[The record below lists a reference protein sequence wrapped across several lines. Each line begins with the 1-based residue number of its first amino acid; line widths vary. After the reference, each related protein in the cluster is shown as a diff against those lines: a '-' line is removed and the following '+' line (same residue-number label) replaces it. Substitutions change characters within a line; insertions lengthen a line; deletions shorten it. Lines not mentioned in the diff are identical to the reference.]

1 MLCYHVHVPL
11 LLRLSNDVEE
21 NPGPR
26 NINEIVDR
34 TYTVH
39 ADFHQGDQLMFRSN
53 AGKQCVAMS
62 LCSIVYNEIKS
73 VNIWDTSVMNQI
85 LVYGNNLYGVISQ
98 SINKDFLL
106 LTDVPELVDIDNDT
120 LCLEYSESFTG
131 ALFMAVNNDPYVTL
145 EHAFNE
151 IFVTSNYKSCLL
163 TIGMNT
169 VAIFMPFPDIFK
181 VFDSHSRDHHGM
193 PCASGYCVL
202 ISIEGVHHLVEYFQL
217 TSKRVKY
224 PYYC

>member
-1 MLCYHVHVPL
+1 MLPRCARQQ
-11 LLRLSNDVEE
+11 LRLSNDVEE

-73 VNIWDTSVMNQI
+73 VNIWDTSIMNQI

-106 LTDVPELVDIDNDT
+106 LTDVPELVDIGNDFHFVWNIVN
-120 LCLEYSESFTG
+120 LLQVHYSW
-131 ALFMAVNNDPYVTL
+131 LPIMI
-145 EHAFNE
+145 H
-151 IFVTSNYKSCLL
+151 
-163 TIGMNT
+163 M
-169 VAIFMPFPDIFK
+169 
-181 VFDSHSRDHHGM
+181 
-193 PCASGYCVL
+193 
-202 ISIEGVHHLVEYFQL
+202 
-217 TSKRVKY
+217 
-224 PYYC
+224 